1 MKRRDFFTKLALT
14 TAAVAVAPGVL
25 SQEPGKA
32 LSPYRNV
39 LNNPYYQWVRA
50 KRSDV
55 HVRDNNYWRCLEKAT
70 QPWDE
75 AMEYSRKLVDAAPKQ
90 YTEGK
95 GGYISLLDPPLIR
108 MYTDIQFREYDW
120 VYEGTWPIYFGP
132 VTPQAMDGYQKQWMN
147 IEDYDFFRQLSD
159 LNGVSLFDFSEHR
172 LLGVGLIPGLINP
185 INPGRAFYKA
195 PQYIQDGI
203 NRRTISPIDAYEIHI
218 IYQKIK

>member
-1 MKRRDFFTKLALT
+1 MKRREFFTKVVLG
-14 TAAVAVAPGVL
+14 TAAVAVCPHILG
-25 SQEPGKA
+25 QEPVKA
-32 LSPYRNV
+32 LNPYRNV
-39 LNNPYYQWVRA
+39 LSNPYYQWVRA

-55 HVRDNNYWRCLEKAT
+55 HVRDNNYWENLKPTTAFYKDAEKT
-70 QPWDE
+70 VQ
-75 AMEYSRKLVDAAPKQ
+75 YKNIHKQ
-90 YTEGK
+90 DWQVSGA
-95 GGYISLLDPPLIR
+95 GF
-108 MYTDIQFREYDW
+108 QYDW